1 MREVAPTRNCS
12 RQPHAQA
19 PPRSPRDARV
29 PARPRGR
36 RLGGSAPAPTPHP
49 PAARSLRLAPSTAG
63 CAGCSCGGAGA
74 GGHQQH
80 AAPPPAA
87 ADVHLVKPAERLV
100 PTAAQQLWLC
110 RTATARWPRR
120 GLKKQ
125 RTCAIH
131 CPRQAV
137 GQPGAGPANTGPRE
151 GLTETGLQV
160 RPSRGC
166 RCAPPAAIT
175 TRSAR
180 RCRPPTRPSQVRSA
194 PTGRTFSKPAAC
206 APLLARD
213 ALAAAAHTVR
223 PVQCPFR
230 HAPARQRT
238 AARRGAAR
246 VCDDGTYALRGLN
259 LAASGVRIRTRV
271 ASRCRF

>member
-1 MREVAPTRNCS
+1 MANLAGSRPKQAGPGAWRWRAGVLAGSWVLPLAEADPPAEGGVCERLHLHATAAAIPTPKRALGH
-12 RQPHAQA
+12 PGTHAC
-19 PPRSPRDARV
+19 

-49 PAARSLRLAPSTAG
+49 PADRSLRLAPSTAG
-63 CAGCSCGGAGA
+63 CAGCSCGGASA

-137 GQPGAGPANTGPRE
+137 GQPGAPPRQHRARDSSA
-151 GLTETGLQV
+151 GGAD
-160 RPSRGC
+160 GNG
-166 RCAPPAAIT
+166 AA
-175 TRSAR
+175 
-180 RCRPPTRPSQVRSA
+180 
-194 PTGRTFSKPAAC
+194 G
-206 APLLARD
+206 APL
-213 ALAAAAHTVR
+213 
-223 PVQCPFR
+223 P
-230 HAPARQRT
+230 
-238 AARRGAAR
+238 RR
-246 VCDDGTYALRGLN
+246 
-259 LAASGVRIRTRV
+259 
-271 ASRCRF
+271 

>member
-137 GQPGAGPANTGPRE
+137 GQPGAGPANTGRGTRPRE

-160 RPSRGC
+160 RPSRDDNDALC
-166 RCAPPAAIT
+166 T
-175 TRSAR
+175 S
-180 RCRPPTRPSQVRSA
+180 PPTAYASLAGAQRTHRAYLLCTTTASRP
-194 PTGRTFSKPAAC
+194 
-206 APLLARD
+206 
-213 ALAAAAHTVR
+213 TV
-223 PVQCPFR
+223 C
-230 HAPARQRT
+230 PAR
-238 AARRGAAR
+238 
-246 VCDDGTYALRGLN
+246 
-259 LAASGVRIRTRV
+259 
-271 ASRCRF
+271 